1 MAFQDFAQSRDV
13 GGRAQEWADVMMFG
27 PGPSRDIT
35 NVTVP
40 YCLRFGIRGVGMVLR
55 GGQDFIVLLLPL
67 RPDEPERRLDE
78 TPLLD
83 PGTDA
88 AAEAAVKQTL
98 GDRFGDVKLLPI
110 PELTRKAK
118 AGTAV
123 YGALQGT
130 AGPEAK
136 WASNHT
142 GFLTAGHV
150 AVGTKQV
157 DDVAGNPLGTTICTF
172 DPGTVSSGT
181 RPNVDVAL
189 IEVAAG
195 AVTTRFPQGTPL
207 KGSAGIDLYLGTGT
221 AASTVLGM
229 IAWYLWPAVGGT
241 YVDLYMTNAA
251 CTVPGDSG
259 AVVTASGSTDA
270 VGMVVGGTTTFT
282 SYIQDIGRQIT
293 TLKTVA
299 GLQTLSL

>member
-1 MAFQDFAQSRDV
+1 
-13 GGRAQEWADVMMFG
+13 
-27 PGPSRDIT
+27 
-35 NVTVP
+35 
-40 YCLRFGIRGVGMVLR
+40 
-55 GGQDFIVLLLPL
+55 
-67 RPDEPERRLDE
+67 LDE

-83 PGTDA
+83 PGTDPT
-88 AAEAAVKQTL
+88 AEAAVKQTL
-98 GDRFGDVKLLPI
+98 GNPFGDVKLLRI
-110 PELTRKAK
+110 PELTRKAA

-136 WASNHT
+136 WASGKHT

-150 AVGTKQV
+150 AVGTRQV
-157 DDVAGNPLGTTICTF
+157 DDGAGNPLGTTICAF

-207 KGSAGIDLYLGTGT
+207 KGSAGVDLYLGTG
-221 AASTVLGM
+221 ARPSTVLGM
-229 IAWYLWPAVGGT
+229 IAWYLWPSVGGT

-259 AVVTASGSTDA
+259 AVVTASGLKEA

-282 SYIQDIGRQIT
+282 SYIQDIARQIT
-293 TLKTVA
+293 TLQSVA